1 MNDNEQELREAAKC
15 KPTPSLVVLRSICQR
30 YIDENPDHPDSD
42 SVRKNIMI
50 IDDELRNR
58 QDFML

>member
-1 MNDNEQELREAAKC
+1 VNDNENELREAAKC
-15 KPTPSLVVLRSICQR
+15 KSTRSLITLRAICQR
-30 YIDENPDHPDSD
+30 YIDENPIHPESD
-42 SVRKNIMI
+42 DVRKNIMI